1 MPTSEKPMRTTD
13 IVVDGDGLRVIYSIL
28 CQVKE
33 SPAKIAGKIEDI
45 SIPATTA
52 LYLLALQIR
61 TMQKCG

>member
-1 MPTSEKPMRTTD
+1 MRTTD
-13 IVVDGDGLRVIYSIL
+13 IEVDGDDLRVICSIL

-52 LYLLALQIR
+52 LYLLALRIR
-61 TMQKCG
+61 IMRKC